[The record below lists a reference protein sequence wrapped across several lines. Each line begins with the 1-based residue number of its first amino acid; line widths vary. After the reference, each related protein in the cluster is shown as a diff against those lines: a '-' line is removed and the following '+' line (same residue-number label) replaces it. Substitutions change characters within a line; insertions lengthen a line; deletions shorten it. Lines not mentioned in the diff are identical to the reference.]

1 MDKLIEFLQR
11 ILDWFIDLLLWV
23 PRKVWALML
32 DGLAT
37 LIESIPVPA
46 FMANLGSWVSGIDP
60 AVAYFGGPLQL
71 GTGMTFVAL
80 AWVIRFAVRRLP
92 VIG

>member
-32 DGLAT
+32 DGLAS
-37 LIESIPVPA
+37 LIESIPVPG

-80 AWVIRFAVRRLP
+80 AWVIRFAIRRLP